1 MISFELE
8 TLELIPKV
16 LSQVKTISFAESLG
30 GVESLITYPWT
41 QTHADL
47 PIQTRER
54 LGVNDCLLR
63 LSVGIEYVQ
72 DLIDDLAQAIGG
84 DDDAQG

>member
-30 GVESLITYPWT
+30 GVESLITILGPRPM
-41 QTHADL
+41 QTYRSK
-47 PIQTRER
+47 QE
-54 LGVNDCLLR
+54 
-63 LSVGIEYVQ
+63 SVWGLTTVYL
-72 DLIDDLAQAIGG
+72 DSP
-84 DDDAQG
+84 